1 MTAPEMP
8 NNERAKIG
16 MVYCIAVLKVKPAS
30 KPQIISIR
38 HMCLEQM
45 ENMLES
51 VLVSKVPG

>member
-8 NNERAKIG
+8 NKAKIG